1 MNKNLNKILFL
12 CFTFLFF
19 FSFNIK
25 NVNALS
31 YKNDELIEI
40 MNVNNYGVTPAEEST
55 CTSYLGSVDNPEEP
69 AYWLQYILNLMKYAA
84 IIALFVLV
92 TFDFMKA
99 IVENDKDAIK
109 KAGQKAIK
117 RFIYCVLI
125 FFLPIIVEFLMEL
138 FGIYENCGIG

>member
-40 MNVNNYGVTPAEEST
+40 MNVNNYGVVPAEENT
-55 CTSYLGSVDNPEEP
+55 CASYLGSVDNPEEP

-138 FGIYENCGIG
+138 FGIYENCGIS